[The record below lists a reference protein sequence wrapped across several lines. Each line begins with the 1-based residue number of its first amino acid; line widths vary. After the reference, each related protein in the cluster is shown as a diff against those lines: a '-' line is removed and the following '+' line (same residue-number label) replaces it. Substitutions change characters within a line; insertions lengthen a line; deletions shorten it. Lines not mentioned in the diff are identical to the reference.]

1 MTSNKQ
7 LRATLGPVDPARSAT
22 VPDDVDERVHARV
35 AGEVR
40 STSTTPVKKTS
51 PWSVR
56 RPAVLAG
63 LACGLA
69 AVTAGAMALSG
80 AFGSGPDSGPRGPVE
95 AEALSAFPL
104 ENTTDWVSYGDHVAV
119 IHVDNEKISPV
130 PDKAKEH
137 GEGHVDR
144 TGRVIIDKVLYN
156 RSGSPELPSSFT
168 TQLAG
173 LWWEDGV
180 GTQEFNFRGTSRLES
195 GHSYIAVL
203 VWDEDVQGFEAAAL
217 GGVLPFDKG
226 TVGLGEI
233 DGKTRQSLPPAN
245 EVEGMAKEFNGSDLS
260 EIEEALKQA
269 KPYPAAAANPTLPA
283 EQRYEKVVEAGQ
295 DT

>member
-7 LRATLGPVDPARSAT
+7 LRATLGPVDAARSAT

-40 STSTTPVKKTS
+40 STSTTPVKKTP

-144 TGRVIIDKVLYN
+144 TGRLVIDKVLYN
-156 RSGSPELPSSFT
+156 RSGSLSCRLPSPCSWPACGGRT
-168 TQLAG
+168 AWARRSSTSAVPPVSSQ
-173 LWWEDGV
+173 
-180 GTQEFNFRGTSRLES
+180 GTATSPS
-195 GHSYIAVL
+195 
-203 VWDEDVQGFEAAAL
+203 
-217 GGVLPFDKG
+217 
-226 TVGLGEI
+226 
-233 DGKTRQSLPPAN
+233 
-245 EVEGMAKEFNGSDLS
+245 
-260 EIEEALKQA
+260 
-269 KPYPAAAANPTLPA
+269 
-283 EQRYEKVVEAGQ
+283 
-295 DT
+295 